1 MKGGKLMSNS
11 NNEKFN
17 QSYDKYANMLYRI
30 AYLHTGN
37 AQESEDIMQDV
48 FIKLL
53 YNAPSFKNE
62 THKKAWLIRVTTNK
76 CKDYLKSSRHSNMS
90 LNEEIISDKCYE
102 DDKALDIQSKIIMLN
117 DKYKTVVYLFYYED
131 YSIRQ
136 IASCL
141 RITESTVKMRLKR
154 AREILKKE
162 LKDYEEF

>member
-1 MKGGKLMSNS
+1 MSNS

>member
-1 MKGGKLMSNS
+1 MSNS

-62 THKKAWLIRVTTNK
+62 THEKAWLIRVTTNK

-102 DDKALDIQSKIIMLN
+102 DDKALDIQSKIIKLN